1 MSMKKQ
7 LSKESLIKVLKTYW
21 VFLMSILLIIIDQV
35 TKLAFQS
42 YLQDVP
48 NNYVEIIPNLFR
60 WQLVYNEGAAWSMF
74 AGDRIFLSATSIL
87 ASLVLIYAIFH
98 YAKKSRA
105 LVICLS
111 IILAG
116 AAGNGIDRI
125 FNDGRVID
133 FIYFNFFLPF
143 GKFFPIFNFADICV
157 TVGGFLLVLYVLY
170 TDIIETRKKKTKI
183 KEENHE

>member
-98 YAKKSRA
+98 YAKIKN
-105 LVICLS
+105 LS
-111 IILAG
+111 NL
-116 AAGNGIDRI
+116 
-125 FNDGRVID
+125 FK
-133 FIYFNFFLPF
+133 YNFSEPQVMELIVFLMM
-143 GKFFPIFNFADICV
+143 V
-157 TVGGFLLVLYVLY
+157 
-170 TDIIETRKKKTKI
+170 E
-183 KEENHE
+183 